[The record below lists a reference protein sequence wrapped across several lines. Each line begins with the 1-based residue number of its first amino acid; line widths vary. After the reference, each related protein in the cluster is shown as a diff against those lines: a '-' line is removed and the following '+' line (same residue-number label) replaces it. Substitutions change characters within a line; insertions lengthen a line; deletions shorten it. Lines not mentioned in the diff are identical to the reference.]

1 MLEISSQ
8 AIDIGIVAR
17 DANAMLSF
25 YRDLLGL
32 EQESI
37 VEMPGGGIMNR
48 LRAGD
53 SIIKII
59 VFNPT
64 PPGNAVPGGIR
75 TASGLRYLTIHI
87 SNLDAAT
94 HTIEAAGHTVV
105 VGCRTLRQGVAIS
118 IVQDPDG
125 NWLELVEYSSH
136 LN

>member
-25 YRDLLGL
+25 YRNLLGL

-37 VEMPGGGIMNR
+37 VEMPGGGVMNR

-59 VFNPT
+59 VLNPL
-64 PPGNAVPGGIR
+64 N
-75 TASGLRYLTIHI
+75 
-87 SNLDAAT
+87 NLP
-94 HTIEAAGHTVV
+94 IF
-105 VGCRTLRQGVAIS
+105 AI
-118 IVQDPDG
+118 
-125 NWLELVEYSSH
+125 
-136 LN
+136 